1 MYCPG
6 CGTSNQDGYAYCTKC
21 GRGLAPTKKDN
32 TLLWVILLL
41 LVGLPLLTMLMA
53 AILYIMVM
61 GFG

>member
-6 CGTSNQDGYAYCTKC
+6 CGTSNQDGYAYCTSC
-21 GRGLAPTKKDN
+21 GRSLAPKKKDN
-32 TLLWVILLL
+32 TLLWVLLLL
-41 LVGLPLLTMLMA
+41 LVGLPLLTVLMA